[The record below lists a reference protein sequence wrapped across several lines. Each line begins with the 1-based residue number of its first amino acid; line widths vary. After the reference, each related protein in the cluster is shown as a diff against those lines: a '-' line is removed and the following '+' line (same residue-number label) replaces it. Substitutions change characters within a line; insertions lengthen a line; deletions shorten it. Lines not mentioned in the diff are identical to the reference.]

1 LVVKRSSPCRGG
13 ESDFLTADLA
23 FWKRLGRSFVGI
35 DMRKLAILLVLTAST
50 NLSAAITGTV
60 IDPDAKPIAGAA
72 IRAYAA
78 ENSSAMRAR
87 ILAGKIEREPI
98 ASVQSAENGTFSL
111 DVKGAVAVDVVV
123 EVPSR
128 TRNAIAAVDGDD
140 LGAIIVGSPA
150 ARKLRVTSGG
160 KPVANAIVVAG
171 IDISRT
177 DAAGEVPAP
186 VNTTAYVV
194 HPDYAVSRHSGINGL
209 EVKLARGVAVRGRVV
224 TAAGPVAHARVS
236 INGWPLAESGDD
248 GTFTIAHAPDNWQ
261 SIAAVRGSDA
271 GAAIRPKTGALQ
283 IRIAPAATFAGT
295 VRDAG
300 RGGAV
305 AGARMTISNTD
316 DEAMIAVTDAKGAF
330 TVGPLLPRVYQIAGV
345 HPAYSIESASVTLPA
360 TRTRSFAAQAF
371 ARAKGRVIDEDRK
384 PVATAFVSATASNSS
399 RARTSVTN
407 ANGEF
412 AVRVT
417 ATPQFPTPLMA
428 NKRDYVTV
436 STAAQVW
443 KAGEVKDN
451 IVITLPHGFVAQVR
465 VVDKQRQPV
474 PNALVNV
481 SKVGDQGVQRSLAVG
496 CADPSKPDCHRTGAD
511 GLMAVRTTEGKHDV
525 MVFGDDVSPVRLQNQ
540 MLTARA
546 ATIVVNVDRGI
557 EISGRVVRP
566 DGTPVADAMVETP
579 TGVMP
584 RNTETAADGTFKLA
598 GIAAGPVVL
607 TAHSS
612 DGNLS
617 SPPVN
622 VTAPAKNVTITIPL
636 GARIEGR
643 VLDRATQQPV
653 TDFSVGLPPRGQRM
667 FAASPRAD
675 KTIHAD
681 DGTYAIDNVPPGA
694 VELVVRA
701 AGYVSGS
708 RGDIT
713 AEDGKTVSGID
724 IQLDRGATI
733 SGRVTAGGS
742 PVAGAEVRPASQR
755 GPQMMSQQISAGAAG
770 VTTDGD
776 GLYKLDGIAEGDRL
790 IEFRK
795 QGFVTA
801 QKPVEVKAGK
811 DVHLDVELDPG
822 HELRGRVVDRSG
834 RGIAGAYLSASAAG
848 ERRGGPMIVTDGD
861 GMFVLA
867 GLTDGKYQV
876 TARKEGMV
884 SSDATDVD
892 LPQTH
897 PLTLTL
903 DAGATIN
910 GRVSGLPAEQLPQV
924 MVSASG
930 GTSRNQTTADAS
942 GNFTLTGMPDGQ
954 VRVDAMLNAAGQ
966 RRMAPPKTIVIE
978 NGTAPTVEINF
989 EEGINVSGRVTK
1001 GGAPVSSGSISFIPT
1016 GGRPV
1021 RSAPGV
1027 VGGVVGGT
1035 ITSTTP
1041 SLDAVRQF
1049 VNAMIS
1055 SDGTYTAAGLSA
1067 GDYSVRVSSSG
1078 MSIYQTRYTAA
1089 ASGTFDID
1097 IHGATLRGRVVDSRS
1112 NAPLSGARLMLT
1124 SRLPANGSAAT
1135 DSDGRFVIDAL
1146 PDATYDLQVNREQY
1160 ATASQK
1166 VVIANGSVADVE
1178 VRMEQTPAITIHV
1191 TDAASGAPLDA
1202 NVMIQE
1208 ASGTFR
1214 GEATRVEAGTFRA
1227 WLKPGSY
1234 TASVNARG
1242 YVFKNQ
1248 NFTTPADVTVTLV
1261 RAGALLIRAR
1271 TAHQARLDLPAGGTQ
1286 RGLGMLRAGSNGPF
1300 EMLPPGAYM
1309 LSLIGSDG
1317 KVTQSIPVVINGG
1330 ETTTVDAP

>member
-1 LVVKRSSPCRGG
+1 
-13 ESDFLTADLA
+13 
-23 FWKRLGRSFVGI
+23 
-35 DMRKLAILLVLTAST
+35 MRKLAILLAFTAST
-50 NLSAAITGTV
+50 NLSAAITGTI
-60 IDPDAKPIAGAA
+60 IDSDAKPIAGAT

-78 ENSSAMRAR
+78 ENSSVMRAR
-87 ILAGKIEREPI
+87 IIAGKIEREPV
-98 ASVQSAENGTFSL
+98 ASAQSAENGTFSL

-123 EVPSR
+123 DVPSR
-128 TRNAIAAVDGDD
+128 THNAIVTVDGDD
-140 LGAIIVGSPA
+140 LGAIVVSPPGT
-150 ARKLRVTSGG
+150 RKLHVTSGG
-160 KPVANAIVVAG
+160 KPVANAIVVSG
-171 IDISRT
+171 IDVSRT
-177 DAAGEVPAP
+177 NAAGEVQAP
-186 VNTTAYVV
+186 VNAYVV
-194 HPDYAVSRHSGINGL
+194 HPDYAISRHLGINGL
-209 EVKLARGVAVRGRVV
+209 EVKLVRGVTVRGRVV
-224 TAAGPVAHARVS
+224 NAAGPVAHASVS

-248 GTFTIAHAPDNWQ
+248 GTFTITHAPDNWQ
-261 SIAAVRGSDA
+261 SIAAVRGGDGGTA
-271 GAAIRPKTGALQ
+271 MRPKTGALE
-283 IRIAPAATFAGT
+283 IRIAPGAIFAGT
-295 VRDAG
+295 VRDGG

-305 AGARMTISNTD
+305 AGARMTITGTD
-316 DEAMIAVTDAKGAF
+316 DESMIAVTDAKGVF
-330 TVGPLLPRVYQIAGV
+330 TVGPLQPRAYQIAGV
-345 HPAYSIESASVTLPA
+345 HPTYSIESASVTLPA
-360 TRTRSFAAQAF
+360 TRTRAFAAQAF

-384 PVATAFVSATASNSS
+384 PVATALVSASSNNANRGRTA
-399 RARTSVTN
+399 VTN

-417 ATPQFPTPLMA
+417 PTPQLPTPLQA
-428 NKRDYVTV
+428 TKRDYVTV
-436 STAAQVW
+436 STAGQIW

-474 PNALVNV
+474 PNALVNI
-481 SKVGDQGVQRSLAVG
+481 SKVGDQGMQHSLAVG

-511 GLMAVRTTEGKHDV
+511 GLISVRTTEGKHDV

-540 MLTARA
+540 MLTARS
-546 ATIVVNVDRGI
+546 ATIVVTVDRGI

-584 RNTETAADGTFKLA
+584 RNTTTAADGTFKLA
-598 GIAAGPVVL
+598 GIAAGTAVL

-617 SPPVN
+617 SPPVT
-622 VTAPAKNVTITIPL
+622 VTAPAKNVTLTIPR

-653 TDFSVGLPPRGQRM
+653 TDFSIGLPSRSQRQ
-667 FAASPRAD
+667 FTFSPNAE

-694 VELVVRA
+694 VELIVRA

-713 AEDGKTVSGID
+713 AEDGKTVTGID

-742 PVAGAEVRPASQR
+742 PVAGAEVRQPSQR
-755 GPQMMSQQISAGAAG
+755 MPQMMSQQVLSGAASA
-770 VTTDGD
+770 TTDGD

-790 IEFRK
+790 IEFHK

-801 QKPVEVKAGK
+801 QKPVEVKAGR

-834 RGIAGAYLSASAAG
+834 RGVAGAYIAASGAG
-848 ERRGGPMIVTDGD
+848 ERRGGPMIVTDSD
-861 GMFVLA
+861 GVFVLT
-867 GLTDGKYQV
+867 GLADGQYGV

-892 LPQTH
+892 LPQTR

-903 DAGATIN
+903 DAGATIT
-910 GRVSGLPAEQLPQV
+910 GRVSGVPAEQLAQV
-924 MVSASG
+924 MVMASG
-930 GTSRNQTTADAS
+930 GTSRNQTNADAS
-942 GNFTLTGMPDGQ
+942 GTFALPGMPDGQ
-954 VRVDAMLNAAGQ
+954 VRVEAILLAGGQ
-966 RRMAPPKTIVIE
+966 RRMAPSKTIVIE
-978 NGTAPTVEINF
+978 NGVAPAVELNF

-1001 GGAPVSSGSISFIPT
+1001 GGAPVSNGSVNFIPI
-1016 GGRPV
+1016 GGRP
-1021 RSAPGV
+1021 ANAGPGV
-1027 VGGVVGGT
+1027 
-1035 ITSTTP
+1035 TSSTP
-1041 SLDAVRQF
+1041 PQDGARQF

-1055 SDGTYTAAGLSA
+1055 SDGTYTAAGLSI
-1067 GDYSVRVSSSG
+1067 GDYSVRVNSSG
-1078 MSIYQTRYTAA
+1078 MSIYQTKYTAA

-1097 IHGATLRGRVVDSRS
+1097 IHGATLRGRVLDSRS
-1112 NAPLSGARLMLT
+1112 GAPLSGARVMLT

-1135 DSDGRFVIDAL
+1135 DSDGRFAIDAL

-1166 VVIANGSVADVE
+1166 VVIANGTVPDVE

-1191 TDAASGAPLDA
+1191 TDSASSQPVDA

-1214 GEATRVEAGTFRA
+1214 GEATRVESGTFRA

-1234 TASVNARG
+1234 SASVSARG
-1242 YVFKNQ
+1242 YVFKTQ
-1248 NFTTPADVTVTLV
+1248 NFTTPADVAVTLV

-1271 TAHQARLDLPAGGTQ
+1271 TAQRARLDVPTGGTQ
-1286 RGLGMLRAGSNGPF
+1286 RGLGTLRPGPNGPY
-1300 EMLPPGAYM
+1300 EMLPPGSYM
-1309 LSLIGSDG
+1309 LTLIGSDG

-1330 ETTTVDAP
+1330 ETATVDAP

>member
-1 LVVKRSSPCRGG
+1 
-13 ESDFLTADLA
+13 
-23 FWKRLGRSFVGI
+23 
-35 DMRKLAILLVLTAST
+35 MRKLAIFLAFFAST
-50 NLSAAITGTV
+50 SGYAAITGTV
-60 IDPDAKPIAGAA
+60 LDPEAKPIAGAA

-78 ENSSAMRAR
+78 ENSSVMRAR
-87 ILAGKIEREPI
+87 ILAGKIDREPI
-98 ASVQSAENGTFSL
+98 ASAQSAENGTFSL
-111 DVKGAVAVDVVV
+111 DMKGAVAVDVVV
-123 EVPSR
+123 DVPSR

-140 LGAIIVGSPA
+140 LGAIILSSPA
-150 ARKLRVTSGG
+150 RRKLRVTSGG

-194 HPDYAVSRHSGINGL
+194 HPDYAISRHAGINGL
-209 EVKLARGVAVRGRVV
+209 EVKLARGVSVRGRVV
-224 TAAGPVAHARVS
+224 NANGPVAHASVS

-248 GTFTIAHAPDNWQ
+248 GTFTIAHAPDSWQ
-261 SIAAVRGSDA
+261 SIAAMRGSDA
-271 GAAIRPKTGALQ
+271 GTATRPKTGALE
-283 IRIAPAATFAGT
+283 IRIATAATFTGT
-295 VRDAG
+295 VRDTG

-305 AGARMTISNTD
+305 AGVRMTVSNTD
-316 DEAMIAVTDAKGAF
+316 DESMIAVTDAKGAF
-330 TVGPLLPRVYQIAGV
+330 TVGPLLPRAYQVAGM
-345 HPAYSIESASVTLPA
+345 HPTYAIESASVTLPA

-384 PVATAFVSATASNSS
+384 PVATAFVSSSNSN
-399 RARTSVTN
+399 ATHTRTAATN

-417 ATPQFPTPLMA
+417 PTPQFPTPLLA
-428 NKRDYVTV
+428 TKREYVAV
-436 STAAQVW
+436 STAAQAW

-465 VVDKQRQPV
+465 VIDKQRQPV
-474 PNALVNV
+474 SNVLVNV
-481 SKVGDQGVQRSLAVG
+481 SKVGDQGVQRSFAIG

-584 RNTETAADGTFKLA
+584 RSAETAADGTFKLA
-598 GIAAGPVVL
+598 GIASGPAVL

-617 SPPVN
+617 SPPVTVN
-622 VTAPAKNVTITIPL
+622 APAKDVTLTIPR

-653 TDFSVGLPPRGQRM
+653 TDFSIGLPSRSQRQ
-667 FAASPRAD
+667 FNLKPQAEKSF
-675 KTIHAD
+675 HAD
-681 DGTYAIDNVPPGA
+681 DGTYAFDNVPPGA
-694 VELVVRA
+694 VDLVVRA

-713 AEDGKTVSGID
+713 AEDGKTVTGID

-733 SGRVTAGGS
+733 SGRVTSGGS
-742 PVAGAEVRPASQR
+742 PVAGADVRPASQR
-755 GPQMMSQQISAGAAG
+755 GPQMMSQQLAAG
-770 VTTDGD
+770 GTSTTTDGD
-776 GLYKLDGIAEGDRL
+776 GLYKLDGVAEGDRL
-790 IEFRK
+790 IEFHR

-811 DVHLDVELDPG
+811 DVQLDVELDPG
-822 HELRGRVVDRSG
+822 KEMHGRVVDHSG
-834 RGIAGAYLSASAAG
+834 RGIAGAYIAASPAG
-848 ERRGGPMIVTDGD
+848 ERRGGPSIVTDSD
-861 GMFVLA
+861 GMFVLT
-867 GLTDGKYQV
+867 GLTDGKYEV

-892 LPQTH
+892 LPQTR

-910 GRVSGLPAEQLPQV
+910 GRVSGLPAEQLAQV
-924 MVSASG
+924 MVMASG
-930 GTSRNQTTADAS
+930 GTSRNQTTADSS

-954 VRVDAMLNAAGQ
+954 VRVEAILAAGGQ
-966 RRMAPPKTIVIE
+966 RRMAPPKTIAIE
-978 NGTAPTVEINF
+978 NGAAPMVELNF

-1001 GGAPVSSGSISFIPT
+1001 GGAPVTNGNVSFIPI
-1016 GGRPV
+1016 GSRPV
-1021 RSAPGV
+1021 RTAPGV
-1027 VGGVVGGT
+1027 AGGIAGGT
-1035 ITSTTP
+1035 VNSTTP
-1041 SLDAVRQF
+1041 QDTARQF

-1055 SDGTYTAAGLSA
+1055 SDGTYMAAGLSI

-1097 IHGATLRGRVVDSRS
+1097 IHGATLRGRVVDSQS
-1112 NAPLSGARLMLT
+1112 NVPLSGARVMLT

-1146 PDATYDLQVNREQY
+1146 PDASYDLQVNREQY

-1166 VVIANGSVADVE
+1166 VVIASGTVPDVE

-1191 TDAASGAPLDA
+1191 IDSATGQPIDA

-1208 ASGTFR
+1208 ASGSYR
-1214 GEATRVEAGTFRA
+1214 GEATRVENGMFRA

-1234 TASVNARG
+1234 SASVSARG
-1242 YVFKNQ
+1242 YVFKTQ
-1248 NFTTPADVTVTLV
+1248 SFTTPADVTVTLA

-1271 TAHQARLDLPAGGTQ
+1271 TAQRARLDLPAGGTQ
-1286 RGLGMLRAGSNGPF
+1286 RGLGMLRAGPNGPY
-1300 EMLPPGAYM
+1300 EMLPPGSYM

-1317 KVTQSIPVVINGG
+1317 KVTGSIPVVINGG
-1330 ETTTVDAP
+1330 ETTTVDLP

>member
-1 LVVKRSSPCRGG
+1 
-13 ESDFLTADLA
+13 
-23 FWKRLGRSFVGI
+23 
-35 DMRKLAILLVLTAST
+35 MRKLAILLAFAAST

-78 ENSSAMRAR
+78 ENSSVMRAR
-87 ILAGKIEREPI
+87 LLAGKIEREPI
-98 ASVQSAENGTFSL
+98 ASAQSAENGMFSL

-123 EVPSR
+123 DVPSR
-128 TRNAIAAVDGDD
+128 ARNAIAAIDGDD
-140 LGAIIVGSPA
+140 LGAIILNSPA

-160 KPVANAIVVAG
+160 KPVANAIVVSG
-171 IDISRT
+171 IDVSRT

-186 VNTTAYVV
+186 ANATAYVV
-194 HPDYAVSRHSGINGL
+194 HPDYAIGRHAGTNTL
-209 EVKLARGVAVRGRVV
+209 EVKLVRGVAVRGRVV
-224 TAAGPVAHARVS
+224 NAAGPVAHASVL

-261 SIAAVRGSDA
+261 SIAAVRGNDA
-271 GAAIRPKTGALQ
+271 GTAARPKTGALE
-283 IRIAPAATFAGT
+283 IRIAPGAIFAGS
-295 VRDAG
+295 VREA
-300 RGGAV
+300 RGAV
-305 AGARMTISNTD
+305 VGARMTISNTD
-316 DEAMIAVTDAKGAF
+316 DESMIAVTDAKGAF
-330 TVGPLLPRVYQIAGV
+330 TVGPLLPHVYQIAGV
-345 HPAYSIESASVTLPA
+345 HPSYSIESASVTLPA

-384 PVATAFVSATASNSS
+384 PVATAFVSASNSS
-399 RARTSVTN
+399 ATRARTSVTN

-412 AVRVT
+412 MVRVT
-417 ATPQFPTPLMA
+417 PSPQFPTPLLA
-428 NKRDYVTV
+428 NKREYVTV

-465 VVDKQRQPV
+465 VIDKERQPV

-481 SKVGDQGVQRSLAVG
+481 SKVGDQGMQRSLAVG

-511 GLMAVRTTEGKHDV
+511 GLMSVRTTEGKHDV
-525 MVFGDDVSPVRLQNQ
+525 VVSGDDVSPARLQNQ

-566 DGTPVADAMVETP
+566 DGTPVADAMVDTP

-584 RNTETAADGTFKLA
+584 RSTETAADGTFKLA
-598 GIAAGPVVL
+598 GLAAGLAVL

-643 VLDRATQQPV
+643 VFDRATQQPV
-653 TDFSVGLPPRGQRM
+653 TDFTVGLPTRGQRM
-667 FAASPRAD
+667 SVNPRAE

-694 VELVVRA
+694 VELIVRA

-713 AEDGKTVSGID
+713 VEDGKTVTGID

-733 SGRVTAGGS
+733 SGRVTSGGS

-755 GPQMMSQQISAGAAG
+755 MPPMMSQQMAAGAG
-770 VTTDGD
+770 GTTTDGD

-790 IEFRK
+790 IEFHK

-811 DVHLDVELDPG
+811 DVHLDVELDQG
-822 HELRGRVVDRSG
+822 KELRGHVVDRSG
-834 RGIAGAYLSASAAG
+834 RGIAGAYISASAAG
-848 ERRGGPMIVTDGD
+848 ERRGGPMIVSDSDGN
-861 GMFVLA
+861 FVLT
-867 GLTDGKYQV
+867 GLTDGKYEV

-903 DAGATIN
+903 DTGATIN
-910 GRVSGLPAEQLPQV
+910 GRVTGLPAEQLAQV

-942 GNFTLTGMPDGQ
+942 GNFTLPGMPDGQ
-954 VRVDAMLNAAGQ
+954 VRVDAILVAGGQ
-966 RRMAPPKTIVIE
+966 RRMAPSKTIVIE
-978 NGTAPTVEINF
+978 NGAAPNVEINF

-1001 GGAPVSSGSISFIPT
+1001 GGAPVTNGSVGFIPI
-1016 GGRPV
+1016 GNRPV

-1027 VGGVVGGT
+1027 TGGVVGGAVN
-1035 ITSTTP
+1035 STTP
-1041 SLDAVRQF
+1041 METGRQF

-1055 SDGTYTAAGLSA
+1055 SDGTYTAAGLTA

-1078 MSIYQTRYTAA
+1078 ISIYQTKYTAA

-1112 NAPLSGARLMLT
+1112 NAPLSGARVILT

-1146 PDATYDLQVNREQY
+1146 PDASYDMQVSREQY

-1166 VVIANGSVADVE
+1166 VVIANGAVADVE

-1191 TDAASGAPLDA
+1191 IDSATGQPVDA

-1234 TASVNARG
+1234 NASVGARG
-1242 YVFKNQ
+1242 YVFKTQ
-1248 NFTTPADVTVTLV
+1248 TFTTPADVTVPLV

-1271 TAHQARLDLPAGGTQ
+1271 TPQRARLDPAAGGPQ
-1286 RGLGMLRAGSNGPF
+1286 RSLGMLRAGPNGPY
-1300 EMLPPGAYM
+1300 EMLLPGSYM
-1309 LSLIGSDG
+1309 LSLIASDG
-1317 KVTQSIPVVINGG
+1317 KVLQSIPVVINAG
-1330 ETTTVDAP
+1330 ETATVDTP

>member
-1 LVVKRSSPCRGG
+1 
-13 ESDFLTADLA
+13 
-23 FWKRLGRSFVGI
+23 
-35 DMRKLAILLVLTAST
+35 MRKLAILLAFTAST
-50 NLSAAITGTV
+50 NLFAAITGTV

-78 ENSSAMRAR
+78 ENSSVMRAR
-87 ILAGKIEREPI
+87 LLAGKIEREPI
-98 ASVQSAENGTFSL
+98 ASAQSAENGAFSL
-111 DVKGAVAVDVVV
+111 DVKGAAAVDVVV
-123 EVPSR
+123 DVPSR
-128 TRNAIAAVDGDD
+128 ARNAIAAVDGDD
-140 LGAIIVGSPA
+140 LGAIVLNSPA

-160 KPVANAIVVAG
+160 KAVANAIVVSG
-171 IDISRT
+171 IDVSRT
-177 DAAGEVPAP
+177 DAAGEVSAP

-194 HPDYAVSRHSGINGL
+194 HPDYAIGRHAGTNTL
-209 EVKLARGVAVRGRVV
+209 EVKLVRGVAVRGRVV
-224 TAAGPVAHARVS
+224 NATGPVAHASVL

-261 SIAAVRGSDA
+261 SIAAVRGNDA
-271 GAAIRPKTGALQ
+271 GAATRPKTGSLE
-283 IRIAPAATFAGT
+283 IRIATGATFTGS
-295 VRDAG
+295 VRDGG

-316 DEAMIAVTDAKGAF
+316 DESMIAVTDAKGAF

-345 HPAYSIESASVTLPA
+345 HPTYSIETASVTLPA

-384 PVATAFVSATASNSS
+384 AVATAFVSASSNSAP
-399 RARTSVTN
+399 RGRTSVTN

-412 AVRVT
+412 TVRVT
-417 ATPQFPTPLMA
+417 PSPQFPTPLLA

-474 PNALVNV
+474 ANVLVNV

-496 CADPSKPDCHRTGAD
+496 CADPSKPDCHRTGAE
-511 GLMAVRTTEGKHDV
+511 GLIAVRTTEGKHDV
-525 MVFGDDVSPVRLQNQ
+525 VVFGDDVSPARLQNQ
-540 MLTARA
+540 MLTARS
-546 ATIVVNVDRGI
+546 ATLVVNVDRGI

-584 RNTETAADGTFKLA
+584 RSTETAADGTFKLA
-598 GIAAGPVVL
+598 GIAAGPAVL

-622 VTAPAKNVTITIPL
+622 VTAPAKNVTITMPM

-653 TDFSVGLPPRGQRM
+653 TDFTVGLPSRGQRM
-667 FAASPRAD
+667 FVRPQAE

-694 VELVVRA
+694 VELIVRA
-701 AGYVSGS
+701 AGFVSGS

-713 AEDGKTVSGID
+713 AEDGKTVTGID
-724 IQLDRGATI
+724 IQLERGATI
-733 SGRVTAGGS
+733 SGRVTSGGS
-742 PVAGAEVRPASQR
+742 PVAGADVRPASQR
-755 GPQMMSQQISAGAAG
+755 MPQMMSQQMAAGAAG
-770 VTTDGD
+770 TTTDGD

-790 IEFRK
+790 IEFHK

-811 DVHLDVELDPG
+811 DVHLDVELDQG
-822 HELRGRVVDRSG
+822 KELRGRVVDRSG
-834 RGIAGAYLSASAAG
+834 RGIAGAYIAASAVG
-848 ERRGGPMIVTDGD
+848 ERRGGPMIVTDSD
-861 GMFVLA
+861 GLFVMT
-867 GLTDGKYQV
+867 GLTDGKYEV

-892 LPQTH
+892 LPQTR

-903 DAGATIN
+903 DTGATIN
-910 GRVSGLPAEQLPQV
+910 GRVTGLPAEQLPQV

-942 GNFTLTGMPDGQ
+942 GNFALTGMPDGQ
-954 VRVDAMLNAAGQ
+954 VRVDAFLMAGGQ
-966 RRMAPPKTIVIE
+966 RRMAPSKTIVIE
-978 NGTAPTVEINF
+978 NGAAPMVEINF

-1001 GGAPVSSGSISFIPT
+1001 GGAPVSNGSVSFIPI
-1016 GGRPV
+1016 GNRPV

-1035 ITSTTP
+1035 VNSTMPMDT
-1041 SLDAVRQF
+1041 ARQF

-1055 SDGTYTAAGLSA
+1055 SDGTYTAAGLSI

-1078 MSIYQTRYTAA
+1078 MSIYQTRYTAS

-1097 IHGATLRGRVVDSRS
+1097 VHGATLRGRVVDSRS
-1112 NAPLSGARLMLT
+1112 NAPLSGARVMLT

-1146 PDATYDLQVNREQY
+1146 PDASYDMQVNREQY

-1191 TDAASGAPLDA
+1191 TDSASGAPVDA

-1234 TASVNARG
+1234 SASVGARG
-1242 YVFKNQ
+1242 YVFKTQ

-1271 TAHQARLDLPAGGTQ
+1271 TAQRARLDLPAGGTQ
-1286 RGLGMLRAGSNGPF
+1286 RGLGMLRAGPNGPY
-1300 EMLPPGAYM
+1300 EMLPPGSYM
-1309 LSLIGSDG
+1309 LMLIGSDG

>member
-1 LVVKRSSPCRGG
+1 
-13 ESDFLTADLA
+13 
-23 FWKRLGRSFVGI
+23 
-35 DMRKLAILLVLTAST
+35 MRKLAILLAFTAST

-60 IDPDAKPIAGAA
+60 LDPDAKPIAGAA

-78 ENSSAMRAR
+78 ENSSVMRAR

-98 ASVQSAENGTFSL
+98 ASAQSAENGTFSL

-123 EVPSR
+123 DVPSR
-128 TRNAIAAVDGDD
+128 THNAIAAVDGDD
-140 LGAIIVGSPA
+140 LGAIILSSPA
-150 ARKLRVTSGG
+150 MRKLRVTSGG
-160 KPVANAIVVAG
+160 KPVANAVVVAG
-171 IDISRT
+171 IDVSRT

-194 HPDYAVSRHSGINGL
+194 HPDYAISRHSGINGL
-209 EVKLARGVAVRGRVV
+209 EVKLARGLAVRGRVV
-224 TAAGPVAHARVS
+224 NAAGPVAHASVS

-271 GAAIRPKTGALQ
+271 GTAIRPKKGALE
-283 IRIAPAATFAGT
+283 IRLAPAATFAGS

-305 AGARMTISNTD
+305 AGARMTVSNTD
-316 DEAMIAVTDAKGAF
+316 DESMIAVTDAKGAF
-330 TVGPLLPRVYQIAGV
+330 TVGPLLPRAYQIGGV
-345 HPAYSIESASVTLPA
+345 HPAYSIESTSVTLPA
-360 TRTRSFAAQAF
+360 TRTRAFAAQAF

-384 PVATAFVSATASNSS
+384 AVATAFVSASNSS
-399 RARTSVTN
+399 ATRARTAVTN
-407 ANGEF
+407 TNGEF
-412 AVRVT
+412 TVRVT
-417 ATPQFPTPLMA
+417 AAPQFPTPLLA
-428 NKRDYVTV
+428 NKRDYVAV

-511 GLMAVRTTEGKHDV
+511 GLMAVRTTDGKHDV
-525 MVFGDDVSPVRLQNQ
+525 MVYGDDISPVRLQNQ
-540 MLTARA
+540 MLTARSA
-546 ATIVVNVDRGI
+546 PIVVNVDRGI

-566 DGTPVADAMVETP
+566 DGTPVAGAVVDTP

-584 RNTETAADGTFKLA
+584 RTTDTAADGTFTLA
-598 GIAAGPVVL
+598 GIAAGPAVL

-622 VTAPAKNVTITIPL
+622 VTAPAKNVTITIPV

-653 TDFSVGLPPRGQRM
+653 TDFSVGLPQRGQRQ
-667 FAASPRAD
+667 FNLSARAE
-675 KTIHAD
+675 KTIHAE
-681 DGTYAIDNVPPGA
+681 DGAYAIDNVPPGT
-694 VELVVRA
+694 VDLIVRA

-713 AEDGKTVSGID
+713 AEDGKTVTGID

-742 PVAGAEVRPASQR
+742 PVAGAEVRPATQR
-755 GPQMMSQQISAGAAG
+755 MPQLMSQQISAGAG
-770 VTTDGD
+770 STTTDGD

-834 RGIAGAYLSASAAG
+834 HGIAGAYISASAAG
-848 ERRGGPMIVTDGD
+848 DRRGGPMIVTDSD
-861 GMFVLA
+861 GMFVQT
-867 GLTDGKYQV
+867 GLTDGKYEV

-892 LPQTH
+892 LPQTR

-910 GRVSGLPAEQLPQV
+910 GRVTGVPAEQLTQV
-924 MVSASG
+924 TVVASG

-942 GNFTLTGMPDGQ
+942 GNFTLPGMPDGQ
-954 VRVDAMLNAAGQ
+954 VRVDAVLNAAGL
-966 RRMAPPKTIVIE
+966 RRMAPSKTIVIE
-978 NGTAPTVEINF
+978 NGVAPAVEINF

-1001 GGAPVSSGSISFIPT
+1001 GGAPMSSGNVSFIPI
-1016 GGRPV
+1016 GGRLV

-1027 VGGVVGGT
+1027 SGGVVGDT
-1035 ITSTTP
+1035 ITSSTP
-1041 SLDAVRQF
+1041 MDTARQF

-1055 SDGTYTAAGLSA
+1055 SDGTYTAAGLSI

-1078 MSIYQTRYTAA
+1078 IAIYQTRYTAA

-1097 IHGATLRGRVVDSRS
+1097 IHGATLRGRVLDSRS
-1112 NAPLSGARLMLT
+1112 GAPLSGARVMLT
-1124 SRLPANGSAAT
+1124 SRLPANGSAAS

-1146 PDATYDLQVNREQY
+1146 PDASYDLQVNREQY

-1178 VRMEQTPAITIHV
+1178 VRMDQTPAITIHV
-1191 TDAASGAPLDA
+1191 IDSASGQPVDA
-1202 NVMIQE
+1202 NAMIQE

-1214 GEATRVEAGTFRA
+1214 GEATRVEAGTLRA

-1234 TASVNARG
+1234 SASVGARG
-1242 YVFKNQ
+1242 YVFKTQ

-1271 TAHQARLDLPAGGTQ
+1271 TPQRARLDLPAGGTQ
-1286 RGLGMLRAGSNGPF
+1286 RGLGMLHAGSNGPF
-1300 EMLPPGAYM
+1300 EMLPPGSYM